1 MAGAF
6 HRVMVYLGLV
16 DDDYDD
22 YEAYEDQQPVAP
34 TRQAPRSFGV
44 DNGDG
49 MVSSGISSGGV
60 STGGVRTLP
69 REPEQMSG
77 VSIQPRPA
85 VVRPMPQVQT
95 AKVHVVVP
103 AGFND
108 AQEIGDRLKAGQP
121 VIVNLQNCDRELS
134 RRMMDFCSGAAY
146 VLGAHPEKVADKVL
160 LVTPTNVEVSP
171 DEKRRLQERG
181 LYRS

>member
-1 MAGAF
+1 MANAF
-6 HRVMVYLGLV
+6 RRVMVYLGLV

-22 YEAYEDQQPVAP
+22 DYSYEDPQPAAPRQPVRSAYAP
-34 TRQAPRSFGV
+34 EQVEPIG
-44 DNGDG
+44 
-49 MVSSGISSGGV
+49 SGAI
-60 STGGVRTLP
+60 RTLP
-69 REPEQMSG
+69 REPDQMTG

-85 VVRPMPQVQT
+85 VVRPIQPMQN

-103 AGFND
+103 ASFND
-108 AQEIGDRLKAGQP
+108 AQEIGDRLKGGQP
-121 VIVNLQNCDRELS
+121 VIVNLQACERDLS

-146 VLGAHPEKVADKVL
+146 VLGAHMDRVADKVL
-160 LVTPTNVEVSP
+160 LVTPSNVEVSA

>member
-1 MAGAF
+1 VANAF
-6 HRVMVYLGLV
+6 RRVMVYLGLV

-22 YEAYEDQQPVAP
+22 EYSYEDPQPVAP
-34 TRQAPRSFGV
+34 RQPVRTAYAPEPV
-44 DNGDG
+44 EP
-49 MVSSGISSGGV
+49 VTSGAI
-60 STGGVRTLP
+60 RTLP
-69 REPEQMSG
+69 REPDQISG

-85 VVRPMPQVQT
+85 VVRAIQPAQN

-103 AGFND
+103 ASFND

-121 VIVNLQNCDRELS
+121 VIVNLQGCDRDLS

-146 VLGAHPEKVADKVL
+146 VLGAHMDRVADKVL
-160 LVTPTNVEVSP
+160 LVTPSNVEVSA

>member
-1 MAGAF
+1 MANAF
-6 HRVMVYLGLV
+6 RRVMVYLGLV

-22 YEAYEDQQPVAP
+22 YDSYEDPQPVAP
-34 TRQAPRSFGV
+34 VRQQPVRTSYAPEPEPQV
-44 DNGDG
+44 Q
-49 MVSSGISSGGV
+49 
-60 STGGVRTLP
+60 TGAIRTLP
-69 REPEQMSG
+69 REPEQPSLSG
-77 VSIQPRPA
+77 VSIQPRA
-85 VVRPMPQVQT
+85 SVVRPIQPPQN
-95 AKVHVVVP
+95 AKVHVVAP
-103 AGFND
+103 ASFND

-160 LVTPTNVEVSP
+160 LVTPSNVEVSA